1 MLWSRFRG
9 WVKKVSMNKKAP
21 TMRDVARL
29 AEVSVATVS
38 AVANGTAGVSFKRA
52 ERVRKA
58 MEALDYHADQIARS
72 LKTGRTRVIGIVLP
86 DVTNP
91 FYPEVI
97 VGAEEIARAAGYSVI
112 LCNANEDAEQEQ
124 QQLNILFSHRV
135 DGVLIACSDPSIS
148 FDRLM
153 RRRFPIVCFDRIPPG
168 FQGDTAATDNFLGAY
183 DATRHLIDLGHE
195 KIAIVVGRTS
205 LSTHSSRL
213 EGFRRAMADADFPV
227 RDEFCWPGGMQPDAG
242 YKVARQLFALQRKPT
257 AVFCTNNKLLLGFVR
272 AMGESGIRCPDD
284 ISVVG
289 FDDFTWTE
297 NFHPRLTTVAQ
308 PARELGRRAMQLLL
322 ERVENTADEFPS
334 RQVVL
339 KQELIVRES
348 TARPVGSPRRKSLQA

>member
-1 MLWSRFRG
+1 
-9 WVKKVSMNKKAP
+9 MNKKAP

-38 AVANGTAGVSFKRA
+38 AVANGTAGVSPKRA

-72 LKTGRTRVIGIVLP
+72 LKTGRTQVIGTVLP

-124 QQLNILFSHRV
+124 QQLNTLFSHRV
-135 DGVLIACSDPSIS
+135 DGVLIACSDPAIS

-168 FQGDTAATDNFLGAY
+168 FRGDTVTTDNASGGY
-183 DATRHLIDLGHE
+183 EATRHLIDLGHRR
-195 KIAIVVGRTS
+195 IAVLAGRAG
-205 LSTHSSRL
+205 LSTHSARL
-213 EGFRRAMADADFPV
+213 EGFRKAMSEARLQVP
-227 RDEFCWPGGMQPDAG
+227 DEYCLTGGMVPETGYEAG
-242 YKVARQLFALQRKPT
+242 RKLLSLPNPPT
-257 AVFCTNNKLLLGFVR
+257 AVFCTNNKLFLGLVR
-272 AMGESGIRCPDD
+272 AVNQTGVRCPEE
-284 ISVVG
+284 ISLVG
-289 FDDFTWTE
+289 FDDLAWTE

-308 PARELGRRAMQLLL
+308 PTRELGRRAMQLLI
-322 ERVENTADEFPS
+322 ERVESEGEDFPGPA
-334 RQVVL
+334 RKVL
-339 KQELIVRES
+339 LKPELRVRES
-348 TARPVGSPRRKSLQA
+348 TARVGSSGGRKRLRA

>member
-1 MLWSRFRG
+1 
-9 WVKKVSMNKKAP
+9 MNKKAP

-29 AEVSVATVS
+29 AEVSIATVS
-38 AVANGTAGVSFKRA
+38 AVANGTSRVSPKRA

-72 LKTGRTRVIGIVLP
+72 LKTGRTRVVGIILP

-97 VGAEEIARAAGYSVI
+97 VGAEEIARVAGYSVI
-112 LCNANEDAEQEQ
+112 LCNANEDKEQEQ

-168 FQGDTAATDNFLGAY
+168 FQGDSAATDNFFGGY
-183 DATRHLIDLGHE
+183 EATKHLIALGH
-195 KIAIVVGRTS
+195 KRIAVLAGRVE
-205 LSTHSSRL
+205 LSTHSRRL
-213 EGFRRAMADADFPV
+213 EGFRRAMSEARLPV
-227 RDEFCWPGGMQPDAG
+227 PEEYCITGGMLPENGYEAG
-242 YKVARQLFALQRKPT
+242 RQLLNLAAPPT
-257 AVFCTNNKLLLGFVR
+257 AVFCTNNKLFLGLVR
-272 AMGESGIRCPDD
+272 AVNQAGMRCPEE
-284 ISVVG
+284 ISLVG
-289 FDDFTWTE
+289 FDDLAWTE

-308 PARELGRRAMQLLL
+308 PTRELGRRAMQLLI
-322 ERVENTADEFPS
+322 ERVENESEDVAAKS
-334 RQVVL
+334 RQVLL
-339 KQELIVRES
+339 KPELLIRES
-348 TARPVGSPRRKSLQA
+348 TARLTSNGSRKRARA

>member
-1 MLWSRFRG
+1 M
-9 WVKKVSMNKKAP
+9 KKNAP
-21 TMRDVARL
+21 TMKDVARL

-38 AVANGTAGVSFKRA
+38 AVANGTAGVSPKRV

-72 LKTGRTRVIGIVLP
+72 LKTGRTHVVGMILP

-91 FYPEVI
+91 FYPEAI
-97 VGAEEIARAAGYSVI
+97 VGAEEIARASRYSVI

-135 DGVLIACSDPSIS
+135 DGVLIACSDPGIS

-168 FQGDTAATDNFLGAY
+168 FRGDTAATDNFSGAY
-183 DATRHLIDLGHE
+183 EATRHLIELGH
-195 KIAIVVGRTS
+195 KRIVVLAGRTE
-205 LSTHSSRL
+205 LSTHSRRL
-213 EGFRRAMADADFPV
+213 EGFRKAVTDARLPV
-227 RDEFCWPGGMQPDAG
+227 LDDHFLLGGMQPHTG
-242 YKVARQLFALQRKPT
+242 YEFGRRLFNLPDPPT

-272 AMGESGIRCPDD
+272 AMNEAQVRCPEE

-289 FDDFTWTE
+289 FDDFSWTE

-322 ERVENTADEFPS
+322 DRVESKTEDSPGAP
-334 RQVVL
+334 RQVLL
-339 KQELIVRES
+339 KPELLVRES
-348 TARPVGSPRRKSLQA
+348 TARAAASTRRKPAAK

>member
-1 MLWSRFRG
+1 
-9 WVKKVSMNKKAP
+9 MNKKAP

-38 AVANGTAGVSFKRA
+38 AVANGTAGVSPKRA

-72 LKTGRTRVIGIVLP
+72 LKTGRTQVIGTVLP

-124 QQLNILFSHRV
+124 QQLNTLFSHRV
-135 DGVLIACSDPSIS
+135 DGVLIAIS

-168 FQGDTAATDNFLGAY
+168 FRGDTVTTDNASGGY
-183 DATRHLIDLGHE
+183 EATRHLIDLGHRR
-195 KIAIVVGRTS
+195 IAVLAGRAG
-205 LSTHSSRL
+205 LSTHSARL
-213 EGFRRAMADADFPV
+213 EGFRKAMSEARLQVP
-227 RDEFCWPGGMQPDAG
+227 DEYCLTGGMVPETGYEAG
-242 YKVARQLFALQRKPT
+242 RKLLSLPNPPT
-257 AVFCTNNKLLLGFVR
+257 AVFCTNNKLFLGLVR
-272 AMGESGIRCPDD
+272 AVNQAGVRCPEE
-284 ISVVG
+284 ISLVG
-289 FDDFTWTE
+289 FDDLAWTE

-308 PARELGRRAMQLLL
+308 PTRELGRRAMQLLI
-322 ERVENTADEFPS
+322 ERVESEGEDFPGPA
-334 RQVVL
+334 RKVL
-339 KQELIVRES
+339 LKPELRVRES
-348 TARPVGSPRRKSLQA
+348 TARVGSSGGRKRLRA